1 MEDVY
6 TRKGGTGGSSNIF
19 PGLDNET
26 MNALYAA
33 EKNWNSEFKN
43 GTLKQGLPTTPGE
56 AASGMLN
63 ATAAAANN
71 VAGAVDF
78 TVHMPQFTTYVVT
91 YVTTSITSYLADA
104 IVDMMSIDL
113 GRIPAY
119 AATIMPNFLIGA
131 GQIMQELLKT
141 KESIME
147 DATKAA
153 EQAVVDGIN
162 QKIGDNVTKLTDSV
176 QEKLGKVQGTIQ
188 AVAYYA
194 AMGPMWVKNKTDVE
208 TKKILETCFK
218 EIGEKRDTVKQ
229 NVQGVVDNLGVKMAE
244 KMAAKVNQKIKETTK
259 ESLDKIN
266 IQKQKALNKAKT
278 AITNAKLKLMALIGG

>member
-1 MEDVY
+1 
-6 TRKGGTGGSSNIF
+6 
-19 PGLDNET
+19 
-26 MNALYAA
+26 MNKSCDLLFVCFFFFELYPFC
-33 EKNWNSEFKN
+33 K
-43 GTLKQGLPTTPGE
+43 
-56 AASGMLN
+56 
-63 ATAAAANN
+63 
-71 VAGAVDF
+71 AGAVDF
-78 TVHMPQFTTYVVT
+78 TAHMPQFTTYVVT

-119 AATIMPNFLIGA
+119 AATIMPNFLIDA

-188 AVAYYA
+188 SVTYYA

-244 KMAAKVNQKIKETTK
+244 KMAAKVNQQIKETTK

-266 IQKQKALNKAKT
+266 IQKQKGLNKAKT